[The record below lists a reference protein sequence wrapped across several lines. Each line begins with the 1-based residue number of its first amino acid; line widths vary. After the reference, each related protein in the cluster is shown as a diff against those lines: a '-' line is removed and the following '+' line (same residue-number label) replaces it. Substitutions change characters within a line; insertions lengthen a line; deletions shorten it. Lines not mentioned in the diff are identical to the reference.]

1 MDSGDPFIVRIGM
14 FFYVI
19 GGGAFL
25 LFVASDLAGQAK
37 FDYLF
42 IAMLLIGIGWLC
54 RRGKTPP
61 PSAERFS
68 WVRKKNEEAKKKR
81 EAKEAAKKKS

>member
-1 MDSGDPFIVRIGM
+1 M
-14 FFYVI
+14 FFYVM

-25 LFVASDLAGQAK
+25 LFVASDFANKAK

-42 IAMLLIGIGWLC
+42 VAMLLLGIGWLC
-54 RRGKTPP
+54 RRNKEST

-68 WVRKKNEEAKKKR
+68 WVRRKNEEAKKKR
-81 EAKEAAKKKS
+81 EAKEAAKKK

>member
-1 MDSGDPFIVRIGM
+1 MDNDNPFIVRIGM
-14 FFYVI
+14 FFYVM

-25 LFVASDLAGQAK
+25 LFVASDFANKAE

-42 IAMLLIGIGWLC
+42 MAMVLMGIGWLC
-54 RRGKTPP
+54 RRTKAPP

-81 EAKEAAKKKS
+81 QAKQDAKKK

>member
-1 MDSGDPFIVRIGM
+1 MDNEDPIIIRMGT

-25 LFVASDLAGQAK
+25 LFVASDFAHQAK

-42 IAMLLIGIGWLC
+42 ISMLLLGIGWLC
-54 RRGKTPP
+54 RRTKAPP
-61 PSAERFS
+61 SSAERFS
-68 WVRKKNEEAKKKR
+68 WVRRKNVEAKKKR
-81 EAKEAAKKKS
+81 EAKEAAKKK